1 MPFPK
6 QRMPKGKSSS
16 SKPKATNTDEYRI
29 TDPRFSKLQTD
40 PRFKLPSRKRTR
52 TKLDKRFEGIL
63 KDEEFTRK
71 ASVDRYGRPI
81 GGERGKGMERFYVG
95 SGSGDDSGEDGSE
108 GEDDEIVKRELRR
121 VEEEGDGEDED
132 DEDESDEEVEMVELD
147 EDAVFEEEEE
157 QAEGI
162 PMGEVSSRIAC
173 VNLDW
178 DNIRS
183 VDLMA
188 VASSFAPPTGKILSV
203 TVYPS
208 EFGRE
213 RMEREELEGPPKE
226 LFQDNK
232 KKENEDS
239 EEDSD
244 EDSEEEDE
252 RVKNDLLKEDK
263 GDELNSTALRA
274 YQLDRLKYYYAI
286 IHCSSDVVAKK
297 LYEDMDG
304 REYLSSA
311 NFFDLR
317 FVPDEVTFDE
327 TPRDVCKEVPR
338 DYRPAEFVTEA
349 LTHSNVKLTWD
360 ADDKQRKEVQK
371 RAFSRKEIDEN
382 DLQAYIGSASESEE
396 SEEEAI
402 VDEDPNSDMMSVTS
416 KSTKAD
422 KRDLLRAALGLPAEA
437 VKSSKKDA
445 SSKTKG
451 PVGNMQV
458 SFTPGLSAA
467 AATDPASKKMSS
479 VFEND
484 PRDIEE
490 TTMER
495 YVRKERE
502 RKARRKER
510 MKARREGRDPDLVG
524 ASDDEAAAPPPVQEE
539 EEAGFDDPFFTDPLN
554 ADKESKKARKA
565 EKARLRA
572 EKEANE
578 AAEGTKREEL
588 ELLMAG
594 EDDSIRHFDMREIK
608 RQEKAKKLKGK
619 KKNKGKV
626 ETETAAEGEA
636 FKIDTQDPRFSALF
650 ESHEFAIDPSNPKFK
665 KTEGMNALMEEGRK
679 KRARVRDEDHGGGKS
694 NKKAKTAS
702 NGGDDLK
709 KLVEKVKKKVKA

>member
-1 MPFPK
+1 M
-6 QRMPKGKSSS
+6 
-16 SKPKATNTDEYRI
+16 
-29 TDPRFSKLQTD
+29 
-40 PRFKLPSRKRTR
+40 
-52 TKLDKRFEGIL
+52 
-63 KDEEFTRK
+63 
-71 ASVDRYGRPI
+71 DRYGRPLVRDA
-81 GGERGKGMERFYVG
+81 GRKEMERLYEVA
-95 SGSGDDSGEDGSE
+95 SGSEDEEDSGE
-108 GEDDEIVKRELRR
+108 GEELDDDEIIQRELRR
-121 VEEEGDGEDED
+121 AEGEDGDSEED
-132 DEDESDEEVEMVELD
+132 SGGEVEMVELD
-147 EDAVFEEEEE
+147 EEVDFEEEEE
-157 QAEGI
+157 QGEGI

-188 VASSFAPPTGKILSV
+188 VAASFAPPTGKILSV
-203 TVYPS
+203 TVFPS

-213 RMEREELEGPPKE
+213 RMEREEMEGPPKE
-226 LFQDNK
+226 LFQDSK
-232 KKENEDS
+232 KKEDSDS
-239 EEDSD
+239 EADSEADSD

-252 RVKNDLLKEDK
+252 RVKKDLLKEDK

-297 LYEDMDG
+297 LYDDMDG

-338 DYRPAEFVTEA
+338 DYRPTEFVTEA

-396 SEEEAI
+396 SEEEEIA
-402 VDEDPNSDMMSVTS
+402 DEDPNSDLMSVTS

-422 KRDLLRAALGLPAEA
+422 KRDLLRAALGLPVEV

-445 SSKTKG
+445 AGKTKG

-467 AATDPASKKMSS
+467 NATDSALKKKAS

-510 MKARREGRDPDLVG
+510 TKARREGRDPDLVG
-524 ASDDEAAAPPPVQEE
+524 ASDEEVAAPPPAQEE

-554 ADKESKKARKA
+554 ADKDSKKARKA
-565 EKARLRA
+565 EKAKLRA

-578 AAEGTKREEL
+578 VAEGTKREEL

-608 RQEKAKKLKGK
+608 RQEKAKRLKGK

-626 ETETAAEGEA
+626 EAETAPGGEA

-665 KTEGMNALMEEGRK
+665 KTEGMNAIMEEGRK
-679 KRARVRDEDHGGGKS
+679 KRAAVRDEDDVGRKP
-694 NKKAKTAS
+694 NKKAKTTS

-709 KLVEKVKKKVKA
+709 KLVEKVRKKAKA

>member
-6 QRMPKGKSSS
+6 QRVPKGNS
-16 SKPKATNTDEYRI
+16 SKLPTEEYKI
-29 TDPRFSKLQTD
+29 TDPRFSKLETD
-40 PRFKLPSRKRTR
+40 PRFKLPSRKRTH
-52 TKLDKRFEGIL
+52 TKLDKRFDRIL
-63 KDEEFTRK
+63 KDEEFTQK
-71 ASVDRYGRPI
+71 ASVDRYGRPLNQ
-81 GGERGKGMERFYVG
+81 EAGKKEMQRLYEVA
-95 SGSGDDSGEDGSE
+95 SASEDE
-108 GEDDEIVKRELRR
+108 DEDEQDEEADDDEIVQNELRR
-121 VEEEGDGEDED
+121 AGQETDEESEDEEEL
-132 DEDESDEEVEMVELD
+132 EMVELD
-147 EDAVFEEEEE
+147 EEADYEEEE
-157 QAEGI
+157 QGEGI
-162 PMGEVSSRIAC
+162 PTGEVSSRLAC

-188 VASSFAPPTGKILSV
+188 VAASFAPPSGKILSV

-213 RMEREELEGPPKE
+213 RMEREEMEGPPKE
-226 LFQDNK
+226 LFKDSKPQA
-232 KKENEDS
+232 EESDS

-244 EDSEEEDE
+244 VDSEEEDE

-286 IHCSSDVVAKK
+286 INCSSDVVAKK
-297 LYEDMDG
+297 LYDEMDG

-327 TPRDVCKEVPR
+327 TPRDACTEVPR
-338 DYRPAEFVTEA
+338 DYRPTEFVTEA

-371 RAFSRKEIDEN
+371 RAFSRKEIDDN

-396 SEEEAI
+396 SEEDEIAEE
-402 VDEDPNSDMMSVTS
+402 EDPNADMMSVTS

-422 KRDLLRAALGLPAEA
+422 KRDLLRAALGLPVEV
-437 VKSSKKDA
+437 VKSSRKDVG
-445 SSKTKG
+445 KPKG
-451 PVGNMQV
+451 PIGNMQV
-458 SFTPGLSAA
+458 SFTPGLSAVS
-467 AATDPASKKMSS
+467 ATSKTNTKAS

-484 PRDIEE
+484 PRDVEE
-490 TTMER
+490 STMER

-510 MKARREGRDPDLVG
+510 TKARREGRDPDLVG
-524 ASDDEAAAPPPVQEE
+524 ESANEAAEPAVEAAAQE

-554 ADKESKKARKA
+554 ADRESKNARKA
-565 EKARLRA
+565 EKAKLRA
-572 EKEANE
+572 EKQAEE

-594 EDDSIRHFDMREIK
+594 EEDSIRHFDMREIK
-608 RQEKAKKLKGK
+608 KQEKAKKMKGK
-619 KKNKGKV
+619 KKNKGKA
-626 ETETAAEGEA
+626 EDEAATSGEA
-636 FKIDTQDPRFSALF
+636 FKIDTQDARFSALF
-650 ESHEFAIDPSNPKFK
+650 DNHEFAIDPTNPKFK
-665 KTEGMNALMEEGRK
+665 KTEGMNAIMEEGRK
-679 KRARVRDEDHGGGKS
+679 KRAAVRDEDDAGRKVT
-694 NKKAKTAS
+694 KKAKLN

-709 KLVEKVKKKVKA
+709 RLVEKVKKKAKAN

>member
-1 MPFPK
+1 M
-6 QRMPKGKSSS
+6 
-16 SKPKATNTDEYRI
+16 
-29 TDPRFSKLQTD
+29 
-40 PRFKLPSRKRTR
+40 
-52 TKLDKRFEGIL
+52 
-63 KDEEFTRK
+63 
-71 ASVDRYGRPI
+71 DRYGRPLVRDA
-81 GGERGKGMERFYVG
+81 GRKEMERLYEVA
-95 SGSGDDSGEDGSE
+95 SGSEEEEEDGDLDDD
-108 GEDDEIVKRELRR
+108 DDEVIRRELRR
-121 VEEEGDGEDED
+121 AEGEDETSEGD
-132 DEDESDEEVEMVELD
+132 SDEEIEMVELD
-147 EDAVFEEEEE
+147 ENADFEEEEE
-157 QAEGI
+157 QSEGI

-178 DNIRS
+178 DNICS

-188 VASSFAPPTGKILSV
+188 VATSFAPPTGKILSV
-203 TVYPS
+203 TIFPS

-213 RMEREELEGPPKE
+213 RMEREEMEGPPKE
-226 LFQDNK
+226 LFQDSK
-232 KKENEDS
+232 KKESDS

-252 RVKNDLLKEDK
+252 RVKKDLLKEDK

-297 LYEDMDG
+297 LYDDMDG

-327 TPRDVCKEVPR
+327 TPRDICKEVPR
-338 DYRPAEFVTEA
+338 DYRPTEFVTEA

-396 SEEEAI
+396 SEEEEIAS
-402 VDEDPNSDMMSVTS
+402 EDPNSDMMSVTS
-416 KSTKAD
+416 KSTKSD
-422 KRDLLRAALGLPAEA
+422 KRDLLRAALGLPVEA
-437 VKSSKKDA
+437 VKSSKKEA
-445 SSKTKG
+445 NGKTKG
-451 PVGNMQV
+451 PIGNMQV

-467 AATDPASKKMSS
+467 AATDSASKKKAS

-510 MKARREGRDPDLVG
+510 TKARREGRDPDLVG
-524 ASDDEAAAPPPVQEE
+524 ASDDEAAAPPPAQEE
-539 EEAGFDDPFFTDPLN
+539 EAEAGFDDPFFTDPLN

-565 EKARLRA
+565 EKAKLRA

-594 EDDSIRHFDMREIK
+594 EDDAIRHFDMREIK
-608 RQEKAKKLKGK
+608 RQEKAKKLKSK
-619 KKNKGKV
+619 KKNKGKI
-626 ETETAAEGEA
+626 EAETAPEGEA

-665 KTEGMNALMEEGRK
+665 KTEGMNAIMEEGRK
-679 KRARVRDEDHGGGKS
+679 KRALVRDEDDGGKKPS
-694 NKKAKTAS
+694 KKAKTAS

-709 KLVEKVKKKVKA
+709 KLVEKVKKKAKA